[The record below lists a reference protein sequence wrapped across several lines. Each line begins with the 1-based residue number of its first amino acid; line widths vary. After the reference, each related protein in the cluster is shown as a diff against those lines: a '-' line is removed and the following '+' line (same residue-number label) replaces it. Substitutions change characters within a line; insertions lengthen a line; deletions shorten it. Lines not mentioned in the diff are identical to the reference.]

1 MNPQASKID
10 KQILTQG
17 VVVVQK
23 VVCAPAPELIVKHF
37 KNLYFQQYLFTFL
50 IEKSLIIETNR

>member
-37 KNLYFQQYLFTFL
+37 KNLFPFATIFIHLPHRK
-50 IEKSLIIETNR
+50 IVNHRN